1 MIYCVLSPPNPR
13 YLEGPV
19 VPVYHSVPQPQVFDI
34 KLSPNDFVFLN
45 ISAPGVFKYNPTDAF
60 LNIFIS
66 CVRERGGER
75 ERERERVTETMQ
87 RTTFLS
93 RQSLIIYQHAGQGR
107 QGSVIP
113 WYQPTQSRVTG
124 RTLAWPGMLNANI
137 IIRFLQIVTW
147 CMYNING
154 SVGLTSNVN
163 LLEIDPGMNFN
174 SLCYLRYNLAR
185 DRRHRP
191 IQSIWSKV
199 RTNWMRLSWWNR
211 ISRYLIGH
219 INHDDPYIS
228 KASDRNNMVLK
239 AGWRKRNKYFFCKNV
254 LTWLADDTTPG
265 WRTGVAF
272 ATQNIQI

>member
-1 MIYCVLSPPNPR
+1 MHFSTFLSAVW
-13 YLEGPV
+13 E
-19 VPVYHSVPQPQVFDI
+19 
-34 KLSPNDFVFLN
+34 
-45 ISAPGVFKYNPTDAF
+45 
-60 LNIFIS
+60 
-66 CVRERGGER
+66 RERERKR

-107 QGSVIP
+107 QGTVIP

-191 IQSIWSKV
+191 SLFGRKLEPTEWGFHDEIEFPDISSVTSIMM
-199 RTNWMRLSWWNR
+199 T
-211 ISRYLIGH
+211 LIFQKLQTE
-219 INHDDPYIS
+219 I
-228 KASDRNNMVLK
+228 
-239 AGWRKRNKYFFCKNV
+239 
-254 LTWLADDTTPG
+254 TW
-265 WRTGVAF
+265 F
-272 ATQNIQI
+272 